1 MSASAD
7 EPQLTCGKCGK
18 RLQGVGRVADLC
30 LACLLELARDEEE
43 PPIALIHLALASVE
57 ADPERAAFLRN
68 FDLNRLPESCN
79 YATGLDPAEIT
90 GAGGCLIMKKKL
102 RPNPTYCSAHFRR
115 CTMYIAGCMRP
126 MNY

>member
-7 EPQLTCGKCGK
+7 EPQLICGKCGK

-68 FDLNRLPESCN
+68 FDLNRLRKAAITRLAWILPKS
-79 YATGLDPAEIT
+79 PAP
-90 GAGGCLIMKKKL
+90 AVA
-102 RPNPTYCSAHFRR
+102 S
-115 CTMYIAGCMRP
+115 
-126 MNY
+126 